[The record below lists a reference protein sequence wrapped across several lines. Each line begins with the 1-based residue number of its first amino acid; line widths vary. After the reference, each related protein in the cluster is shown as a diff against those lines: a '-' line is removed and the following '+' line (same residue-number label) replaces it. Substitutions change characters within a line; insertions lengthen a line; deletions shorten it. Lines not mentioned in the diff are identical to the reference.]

1 MEEPKPRRSRIIIK
15 KTKKQSENLIQNFTS
30 SKDVN
35 VNKSKYLYTNFIDV
49 PNLNENMKHTLIS
62 SSQYTN
68 IYLVQN
74 VINKKLYV
82 KKTIDISEI
91 PNYKESVKRMI
102 KLYKTIN
109 NENILNLYCVH
120 KDKSN
125 RINLIFQYAQ
135 KGALSNVLEKNRGGF
150 TEEKSFLYFYQIVK
164 ALKYLHS
171 KKIIVRNINPTN
183 LLIGKHDKVFIY
195 DFTQYKKKSKFYD
208 YSEDIWSLGV
218 ILYVLTQGIS
228 NETSTNY
235 SFKTKLSFD
244 CENLIRKLLDG
255 KEIKTIE
262 QVLDDKWMRKYM
274 SNMNNVVL
282 NQFKEFTQEK
292 AKQVKSLER
301 KTSKSQDNEDDSFD
315 YIKADQS
322 IDTTMS
328 DMNSVF
334 NYNTRQSSNYQ
345 SNTNRHFNTLLNED
359 NIFEKDTNLMEDN
372 RIRIVNPKASNNFWD
387 NFAKYFVGGCKE

>member
-1 MEEPKPRRSRIIIK
+1 
-15 KTKKQSENLIQNFTS
+15 
-30 SKDVN
+30 
-35 VNKSKYLYTNFIDV
+35 
-49 PNLNENMKHTLIS
+49 MKHTLIS
-62 SSQYTN
+62 SSQYAN

-91 PNYKESVKRMI
+91 PNYKESIKRMI

-120 KDKSN
+120 KDKSS

-164 ALKYLHS
+164 ALKYFHS

-195 DFTQYKKKSKFYD
+195 DFTQYNKKSKFYD

-235 SFKTKLSFD
+235 SFKTKISFD

-255 KEIKTIE
+255 KKIKTIE

-345 SNTNRHFNTLLNED
+345 SNTNRHFNTLLNEED
-359 NIFEKDTNLMEDN
+359 IFEKDTNLMEDN

>member
-1 MEEPKPRRSRIIIK
+1 M
-15 KTKKQSENLIQNFTS
+15 
-30 SKDVN
+30 
-35 VNKSKYLYTNFIDV
+35 
-49 PNLNENMKHTLIS
+49 
-62 SSQYTN
+62 
-68 IYLVQN
+68 
-74 VINKKLYV
+74 
-82 KKTIDISEI
+82 
-91 PNYKESVKRMI
+91 
-102 KLYKTIN
+102 
-109 NENILNLYCVH
+109 
-120 KDKSN
+120 
-125 RINLIFQYAQ
+125 
-135 KGALSNVLEKNRGGF
+135 
-150 TEEKSFLYFYQIVK
+150 
-164 ALKYLHS
+164 
-171 KKIIVRNINPTN
+171 RNINPTN

-228 NETSTNY
+228 NENTNY
-235 SFKTKLSFD
+235 SFKTKISFD

-274 SNMNNVVL
+274 SNMNNLVL

-301 KTSKSQDNEDDSFD
+301 KTCKSQDNEEDSFD
-315 YIKADQS
+315 YIKADKS

-328 DMNSVF
+328 DINSVI

-345 SNTNRHFNTLLNED
+345 SNTNRHFNTLLNEED
-359 NIFEKDTNLMEDN
+359 IFEKDTHFMEEN
-372 RIRIVNPKASNNFWD
+372 RIRIVNPKDTNNFWD

>member
-1 MEEPKPRRSRIIIK
+1 MEEPKPRRSRIIIR
-15 KTKKQSENLIQNFTS
+15 KTKKQSENSFKNFTP

-35 VNKSKYLYTNFIDV
+35 VNQSKYLYTNFIDV
-49 PNLNENMKHTLIS
+49 PNLNDNMKYTLIS

-91 PNYKESVKRMI
+91 PNYKEIIKRMI
-102 KLYKTIN
+102 KLYRTIN
-109 NENILNLYCVH
+109 NDNILTLYCVH

-125 RINLIFQYAQ
+125 KINLIVQYAQ
-135 KGALSNVLEKNRGGF
+135 KGSLSNVLEKSGGGL

-218 ILYVLTQGIS
+218 I
-228 NETSTNY
+228 
-235 SFKTKLSFD
+235 
-244 CENLIRKLLDG
+244 
-255 KEIKTIE
+255 
-262 QVLDDKWMRKYM
+262 
-274 SNMNNVVL
+274 
-282 NQFKEFTQEK
+282 
-292 AKQVKSLER
+292 
-301 KTSKSQDNEDDSFD
+301 
-315 YIKADQS
+315 
-322 IDTTMS
+322 
-328 DMNSVF
+328 
-334 NYNTRQSSNYQ
+334 
-345 SNTNRHFNTLLNED
+345 
-359 NIFEKDTNLMEDN
+359 
-372 RIRIVNPKASNNFWD
+372 
-387 NFAKYFVGGCKE
+387 

>member
-15 KTKKQSENLIQNFTS
+15 KAKKQSENLIQNFTS
-30 SKDVN
+30 SKEVN
-35 VNKSKYLYTNFIDV
+35 VSKSKYLYTNFIDV
-49 PNLNENMKHTLIS
+49 PNLNENIKHTLIS
-62 SSQYTN
+62 SSQYAN

-91 PNYKESVKRMI
+91 PNYKESIKRMI

-164 ALKYLHS
+164 ALKYFHS

-345 SNTNRHFNTLLNED
+345 SNTNRHFNTLLNEED
-359 NIFEKDTNLMEDN
+359 IFEKDTNLMEDN

>member
-1 MEEPKPRRSRIIIK
+1 MEEPKPRRSRIIIR
-15 KTKKQSENLIQNFTS
+15 KTKKQSENSIKNFTP

-35 VNKSKYLYTNFIDV
+35 VNQSKYLYTNFIDV
-49 PNLNENMKHTLIS
+49 PNLNDNMKYTLIS

-91 PNYKESVKRMI
+91 PNYKEIIKRMI
-102 KLYKTIN
+102 KLYRTIN
-109 NENILNLYCVH
+109 NDNILTLYCVH

-125 RINLIFQYAQ
+125 KINLIVQYAQ
-135 KGALSNVLEKNRGGF
+135 KGSLSNVLEKNGGGL

-228 NETSTNY
+228 NENTNY
-235 SFKTKLSFD
+235 SFKTKISFD

-274 SNMNNVVL
+274 SNMNNLVL

-301 KTSKSQDNEDDSFD
+301 KTCKSQDNEEDSFD
-315 YIKADQS
+315 YIKADKS

-328 DMNSVF
+328 DINSII

-345 SNTNRHFNTLLNED
+345 SNTNRHFNTLLNEED
-359 NIFEKDTNLMEDN
+359 IFEKDTHFMEEN
-372 RIRIVNPKASNNFWD
+372 RIRIVNPKDTNNFWD

>member
-30 SKDVN
+30 SKEVN
-35 VNKSKYLYTNFIDV
+35 VSKSKYLYTNFIDV

-62 SSQYTN
+62 SSQYAN

-91 PNYKESVKRMI
+91 PNYKESIKRMI

-120 KDKSN
+120 KDKSS

-164 ALKYLHS
+164 ALKYFHS

-195 DFTQYKKKSKFYD
+195 DFTQYNKKSKFYD

-235 SFKTKLSFD
+235 SFKTKISFD

-255 KEIKTIE
+255 KKIKTIE

-345 SNTNRHFNTLLNED
+345 SNTNRHFNTLLNEED
-359 NIFEKDTNLMEDN
+359 IFEKDTNLMEDN

>member
-15 KTKKQSENLIQNFTS
+15 KNKKQSENSVQNYIS
-30 SKDVN
+30 SN
-35 VNKSKYLYTNFIDV
+35 NINNTQSKYLYTNFTDV
-49 PNLNENMKHTLIS
+49 QNINENMKYTLIS
-62 SSQYTN
+62 SSQYSN

-74 VINKKLYV
+74 AINKKLYV

-91 PNYKESVKRMI
+91 PNYKETIKRMV
-102 KLYKTIN
+102 KLYKTIKN
-109 NENILNLYCVH
+109 DNILNLYCVH
-120 KDKSN
+120 KDKGN
-125 RINLIFQYAQ
+125 KINLIFQYAQ
-135 KGALSNVLEKNRGGF
+135 NGALSSVLEKNGSGF

-171 KKIIVRNINPTN
+171 KKIIVKNINPTN
-183 LLIGKHDKVFIY
+183 ILIGKHDKVYLY

-228 NETSTNY
+228 NETNVNY
-235 SFKTKLSFD
+235 TFKTKLTFD

-255 KEIKTIE
+255 KEIKTID
-262 QVLDDKWMRKYM
+262 QVLDDKWMRKFI
-274 SNMNNVVL
+274 SNMNILVL

-292 AKQVKSLER
+292 ANQVKSLER

-322 IDTTMS
+322 IDTSMS

-345 SNTNRHFNTLLNED
+345 SNTNKHFNTLLNEED
-359 NIFEKDTNLMEDN
+359 IFEKDTNAMEN
-372 RIRIVNPKASNNFWD
+372 NKVHIVNPNENNNFWD
-387 NFAKYFVGGCKE
+387 KFAKYFVGGCKE